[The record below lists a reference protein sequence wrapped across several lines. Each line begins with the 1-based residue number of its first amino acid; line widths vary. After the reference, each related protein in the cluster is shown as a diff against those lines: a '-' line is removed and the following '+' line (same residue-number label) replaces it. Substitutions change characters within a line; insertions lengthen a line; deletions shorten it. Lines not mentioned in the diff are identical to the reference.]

1 MDPKQ
6 TEGQKVGPASQPQG
20 GFSFQTGTLSTG
32 ANIART
38 MNDLNVNERKS
49 ATVNSPFAKHHFNKV
64 VPQTGDIIIEQSNK
78 KSNGLFFKKVKN
90 PAGSSFASS
99 SDTGGAFNRGRL
111 IQFGLIFGGIAL
123 VGLVIF
129 TVAMLI
135 NQPKTTNN
143 TNNSNSTVV
152 TDNPEKL
159 FDEYLQK
166 LVIGEVGKTE
176 YVGDDEKTYSIPEIL
191 QAVISNSSVN
201 DGIFYAD
208 RVINFNITDERN
220 DYINELNDIFSS
232 FSSSYSGNNADIL
245 NQISYYYYDF
255 AKIQPVFDKTIID
268 LYQNKGY
275 EQALADIDI
284 MYGFNDDRGI
294 NDYNAFSHGY
304 ASAILNLIND
314 AKIKIDCN
322 IIDRET
328 AAACPLLSS
337 IESYQAYI
345 DSGKTY
351 YTSAAQIKQE
361 ARNNAL
367 QVLGQVYLEYH
378 DNLGTNEEER

>member
-64 VPQTGDIIIEQSNK
+64 APQTGDIIIEQSDN

-111 IQFGLIFGGIAL
+111 IQFGLIFVGIAL

-152 TDNPEKL
+152 TDDPEEL
-159 FDEYLQK
+159 FSEY
-166 LVIGEVGKTE
+166 
-176 YVGDDEKTYSIPEIL
+176 
-191 QAVISNSSVN
+191 
-201 DGIFYAD
+201 
-208 RVINFNITDERN
+208 INLFARNAEEGANIAAIWQ
-220 DYINELNDIFSS
+220 DYIYNYSYNYVMQQMDAPDSEERTNYFESLNEKWNEFVQVYDGAFADTGNLANISFYFHDIALLTDYDEQTLYNLYTNNNQNLDEAKKIIDETMINDT
-232 FSSSYSGNNADIL
+232 SSY
-245 NQISYYYYDF
+245 
-255 AKIQPVFDKTIID
+255 
-268 LYQNKGY
+268 
-275 EQALADIDI
+275 ALSTLL
-284 MYGFNDDRGI
+284 DRRK
-294 NDYNAFSHGY
+294 
-304 ASAILNLIND
+304 NL
-314 AKIKIDCN
+314 
-322 IIDRET
+322 
-328 AAACPLLSS
+328 
-337 IESYQAYI
+337 
-345 DSGKTY
+345 
-351 YTSAAQIKQE
+351 
-361 ARNNAL
+361 
-367 QVLGQVYLEYH
+367 
-378 DNLGTNEEER
+378 

>member
-232 FSSSYSGNNADIL
+232 M
-245 NQISYYYYDF
+245 
-255 AKIQPVFDKTIID
+255 K
-268 LYQNKGY
+268 
-275 EQALADIDI
+275 
-284 MYGFNDDRGI
+284 
-294 NDYNAFSHGY
+294 
-304 ASAILNLIND
+304 
-314 AKIKIDCN
+314 
-322 IIDRET
+322 
-328 AAACPLLSS
+328 
-337 IESYQAYI
+337 
-345 DSGKTY
+345 
-351 YTSAAQIKQE
+351 
-361 ARNNAL
+361 
-367 QVLGQVYLEYH
+367 
-378 DNLGTNEEER
+378 